1 MNGKRDARDGKPG
14 VTGTSMRQLARFFIT
29 SGLDEDRYIV
39 IPRRIK
45 W

>member
-1 MNGKRDARDGKPG
+1 MNGKWDARDGRPG
-14 VTGTSMRQLARFFIT
+14 VTGKRRRQLARFFII